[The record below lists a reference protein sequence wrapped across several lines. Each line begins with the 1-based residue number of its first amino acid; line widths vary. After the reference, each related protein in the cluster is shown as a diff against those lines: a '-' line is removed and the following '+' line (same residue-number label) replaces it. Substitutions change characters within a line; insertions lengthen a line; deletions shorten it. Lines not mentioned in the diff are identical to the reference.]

1 MDRTSQFEIQLSN
14 RTGAVFSGRPFFEQK
29 GSFMAKKII
38 RLPRTKEQ
46 KQANRERNER
56 ANRTILSRTL
66 ILMVLC
72 GVIAFV
78 PLIGTLYNL
87 MITQHDYYNEKAIKN
102 QTRST
107 NLTAARGVIY
117 DANMNVL
124 ASSSTVE
131 TVFIDPNEIAEQMKK
146 PENSNLLDQIA
157 RGLGEILDVEPSFV
171 YEQAAD
177 KQYRYKVISRKIS
190 EELADEVRAFV
201 SENKITGVYLETDLK
216 RYYPNSSLAAQA
228 LGFVSSD
235 NNGSEGLEAYYNEEL
250 SGTAGKVVTSKGNYG
265 SEMPYT
271 YEKYY
276 DASDGC
282 SLVTTID
289 ATVQAY
295 VEKNLQNA
303 IDKYDIKNG
312 AFCIVMDVNT
322 GEIKAMATLG
332 SYDPNNYLEIY
343 DDAAAALLENERDA
357 ALSLP
362 EASDAYKAAIE
373 QYKQDVASARMAQ
386 WRNRCVSDGYEP
398 GSTFKLITLASAID
412 SGAVTL
418 NDSFYCG
425 GQEKFAGREQI
436 LNCWK
441 SAGHGAQST
450 AQALGNSCNIAFG
463 HIGLRMGGDIFYDY
477 LKAFG
482 IMEKTGVDLP
492 GEASGLFYERK
503 YLNNP
508 AQYGTSYLIT
518 SSFGQSFRITPM
530 QLVRSVAAIVNGGY
544 VLEPYIVSEVLDDDG
559 NMVERNEK
567 TVLRQVISQQ
577 TSETMRSLMEQ
588 VVTEGTASAAKTPGY
603 RVGGKTGTSEKLD
616 EYDEDGNQVKD
627 KIVSFIG
634 VAPID
639 DPKYVVLVALDTPA
653 YSQDSEKYT
662 LHGMYISGG
671 LMAAPTVRDIFLD
684 ILPYLGV
691 EPDYDS
697 EDIRGINFT
706 VPDVISMDESE
717 AAALLAEKTITYRI
731 VGTGSTVTDQLP
743 APGSQV
749 PGNSQIILYMG
760 AEKQQTVVEVPDFI
774 GCSVADVN
782 YLAANAGLY
791 VQAKGTDRT
800 DVYVLAAY
808 QDIEPGT
815 EVDRGTTITVEFS
828 STGASD

>member
-1 MDRTSQFEIQLSN
+1 
-14 RTGAVFSGRPFFEQK
+14 
-29 GSFMAKKII
+29 MARKII

-46 KQANRERNER
+46 KQANREQNQR
-56 ANRTILSRTL
+56 ANRTILRRTL
-66 ILMVLC
+66 VLMVLC
-72 GVIAFV
+72 GIVAFV
-78 PLIGTLYNL
+78 PLIGTLYHL
-87 MITQHDYYNEKAIKN
+87 MITEHDYYNEKAIKN

-107 NLTAARGVIY
+107 NLTATRGVIY

-131 TVFIDPNEIAEQMKK
+131 TVFIDPNEIAEQMKQ

-177 KQYRYKVISRKIS
+177 KQYRYKVIKRKIS
-190 EELADEVRAFV
+190 EELADEVRAFI
-201 SENKITGVYLETDLK
+201 SENSITGVYLETDLK

-265 SEMPYT
+265 SEMLYT

-276 DASDGC
+276 DASDGS
-282 SLVTTID
+282 SLITTID
-289 ATVQAY
+289 STVQAY

-343 DDAAAALLENERDA
+343 DDTTAFLLENERAA
-357 ALSLP
+357 ALALP
-362 EASDAYKAAIE
+362 EASAAYEAAIE
-373 QYKQDVASARMAQ
+373 TYKQDVAAARMAQ

-398 GSTFKLITLASAID
+398 GSTFKLITLASALD

-425 GQEKFAGREQI
+425 GQEKFTGREQI

-441 SAGHGAQST
+441 SAGHGAQTT

-463 HIGLRMGGDIFYDY
+463 HIGLRMGGDTFYDY
-477 LKAFG
+477 LKSFG
-482 IMEKTGVDLP
+482 VMEKTGVDLP

-503 YLNNP
+503 YLNDP
-508 AQYGTSYLIT
+508 ANYGTSYLIT

-530 QLVRSVAAIVNGGY
+530 QLVRAVAAIVNGGY
-544 VLEPYIVSEVLDDDG
+544 VLEPYIVSEVVDADG
-559 NMVERNEK
+559 NSVEKNEK

-577 TSETMRSLMEQ
+577 TSETMRTLMEQ
-588 VVTEGTASAAKTPGY
+588 VVTEGTASAARTPGY

-616 EYDEDGNQVKD
+616 EYDENGQQVKD
-627 KIVSFIG
+627 KIVSFVG

-653 YSQDSEKYT
+653 YSENSEKYT
-662 LHGMYISGG
+662 VHGMYISGG

-691 EPDYDS
+691 EPDYGS
-697 EDIRGINFT
+697 EDIRGVNFT
-706 VPDVISMDESE
+706 VPDVIGMDETE
-717 AAALLAEKTITYRI
+717 AGELLAEKTITYRV
-731 VGTGSTVTDQLP
+731 VGTGSVVTDQLP
-743 APGSQV
+743 VAGSQV

-760 AEKQQTVVEVPDFI
+760 AEKQATRVEVPDFI

-782 YLAANAGLY
+782 YLASNAGLY

-808 QDIEPGT
+808 QDIDPGT

>member
-1 MDRTSQFEIQLSN
+1 
-14 RTGAVFSGRPFFEQK
+14 
-29 GSFMAKKII
+29 MARKII

-46 KQANRERNER
+46 KQANREQNQR
-56 ANRTILSRTL
+56 ANRTILRRTL
-66 ILMVLC
+66 VLMVLC
-72 GVIAFV
+72 GIVAFV
-78 PLIGTLYNL
+78 PLIGTLYHL
-87 MITQHDYYNEKAIKN
+87 MITEHDYYNEKAIKN

-107 NLTAARGVIY
+107 NLTATRGVIY

-131 TVFIDPNEIAEQMKK
+131 TVFIDPNEIAEQMKQ

-177 KQYRYKVISRKIS
+177 KQYRYKVIKRKIS
-190 EELADEVRAFV
+190 EELADEVRAFI
-201 SENKITGVYLETDLK
+201 SENSITGVYLETDLK

-265 SEMPYT
+265 SEMLYT

-276 DASDGC
+276 DASDGS
-282 SLVTTID
+282 SLITTID
-289 ATVQAY
+289 STVQAY
-295 VEKNLQNA
+295 VEKNLQKA

-343 DDAAAALLENERDA
+343 DDTTALLLENERAA
-357 ALSLP
+357 ALALP
-362 EASDAYKAAIE
+362 EASAAYEAAIE
-373 QYKQDVASARMAQ
+373 TYKQDVAAARMAQ

-398 GSTFKLITLASAID
+398 GSTFKLITLASALD

-425 GQEKFAGREQI
+425 GQEKFTGREQI

-441 SAGHGAQST
+441 SAGHGAQTT

-463 HIGLRMGGDIFYDY
+463 HIGLRMGGDTFYDY
-477 LKAFG
+477 LKSFG
-482 IMEKTGVDLP
+482 VMEKTGVDLP

-503 YLNNP
+503 YLNDP
-508 AQYGTSYLIT
+508 ANYGTSYLIT

-530 QLVRSVAAIVNGGY
+530 QLVRAVAAIVNGGY
-544 VLEPYIVSEVLDDDG
+544 VLEPYIVSEVVDADG
-559 NMVERNEK
+559 NSVEKNEK

-577 TSETMRSLMEQ
+577 TSETMRTLMEQ
-588 VVTEGTASAAKTPGY
+588 VVTEGTASAARTPGY

-616 EYDEDGNQVKD
+616 EYDENGQQVKD
-627 KIVSFIG
+627 KIVSFVG

-653 YSQDSEKYT
+653 YSENSEKYT
-662 LHGMYISGG
+662 VHGMYISGG

-691 EPDYDS
+691 EPDYGS
-697 EDIRGINFT
+697 EDIRGVNFT
-706 VPDVISMDESE
+706 VPDVIGMDETE
-717 AAALLAEKTITYRI
+717 AGELLAEKTITYRV
-731 VGTGSTVTDQLP
+731 VGTGSVVTDQLP
-743 APGSQV
+743 VAGSQV

-760 AEKQQTVVEVPDFI
+760 AEKQATRVEVPDFI

-782 YLAANAGLY
+782 YLASNAGLY

-808 QDIEPGT
+808 QDIDPGT

>member
-1 MDRTSQFEIQLSN
+1 
-14 RTGAVFSGRPFFEQK
+14 
-29 GSFMAKKII
+29 MARKII

-46 KQANRERNER
+46 KQANREQNQR
-56 ANRTILSRTL
+56 ANRTILRRTL
-66 ILMVLC
+66 VLMVLC

-78 PLIGTLYNL
+78 PLIGTLYHL
-87 MITQHDYYNEKAIKN
+87 MITEHDYYNEKAIKN

-107 NLTAARGVIY
+107 NLTATRGVIY

-131 TVFIDPNEIAEQMKK
+131 TVFIDPNEIAEQMKQ

-177 KQYRYKVISRKIS
+177 KQYRYKVIKRKIS
-190 EELADEVRAFV
+190 EELADEVRAFI
-201 SENKITGVYLETDLK
+201 SENSITGVYLETDLK

-265 SEMPYT
+265 SEMLYT

-276 DASDGC
+276 DASDGS
-282 SLVTTID
+282 SLITTID
-289 ATVQAY
+289 STVQAY

-343 DDAAAALLENERDA
+343 DDTTALLLENERAA
-357 ALSLP
+357 ALALP
-362 EASDAYKAAIE
+362 EASAAYEAAIE
-373 QYKQDVASARMAQ
+373 TYKQDVAAARMAQ

-398 GSTFKLITLASAID
+398 GSTFKLITLASALD

-425 GQEKFAGREQI
+425 GQEKFTGREQI

-441 SAGHGAQST
+441 SAGHGAQTT

-463 HIGLRMGGDIFYDY
+463 HIGLRMGGDTFYDY
-477 LKAFG
+477 LKSFG
-482 IMEKTGVDLP
+482 VMEKTGVDLP

-503 YLNNP
+503 YLNDP
-508 AQYGTSYLIT
+508 ANYGTSYLIT

-530 QLVRSVAAIVNGGY
+530 QLVRAVAAIVNGGY
-544 VLEPYIVSEVLDDDG
+544 VLEPYIVSEVVDADG
-559 NMVERNEK
+559 NTVEKNEK
-567 TVLRQVISQQ
+567 TILRQVISQQ
-577 TSETMRSLMEQ
+577 TSETMRTLMEQ
-588 VVTEGTASAAKTPGY
+588 VVTEGTASAARTPGY

-616 EYDEDGNQVKD
+616 EYDENGQQVKD
-627 KIVSFIG
+627 KIVSFVG

-653 YSQDSEKYT
+653 YSENSEKYPRPRHVH
-662 LHGMYISGG
+662 LRRPDGCADRARY
-671 LMAAPTVRDIFLD
+671 
-684 ILPYLGV
+684 LPRH
-691 EPDYDS
+691 PP
-697 EDIRGINFT
+697 
-706 VPDVISMDESE
+706 VP
-717 AAALLAEKTITYRI
+717 RRR
-731 VGTGSTVTDQLP
+731 
-743 APGSQV
+743 
-749 PGNSQIILYMG
+749 
-760 AEKQQTVVEVPDFI
+760 
-774 GCSVADVN
+774 
-782 YLAANAGLY
+782 AGL
-791 VQAKGTDRT
+791 R
-800 DVYVLAAY
+800 L
-808 QDIEPGT
+808 
-815 EVDRGTTITVEFS
+815 
-828 STGASD
+828 

>member
-1 MDRTSQFEIQLSN
+1 
-14 RTGAVFSGRPFFEQK
+14 
-29 GSFMAKKII
+29 MARKII

-46 KQANRERNER
+46 KQANREQNQR
-56 ANRTILSRTL
+56 ANRTILRRTL
-66 ILMVLC
+66 VLMVLC
-72 GVIAFV
+72 GIVAFV
-78 PLIGTLYNL
+78 PLIGTLYHL
-87 MITQHDYYNEKAIKN
+87 MITEHDYYNEKAIKN

-107 NLTAARGVIY
+107 NLTATRGVIY

-131 TVFIDPNEIAEQMKK
+131 TVFIDPNEIAEQMKQ

-177 KQYRYKVISRKIS
+177 KQYRYKVIKRKIS
-190 EELADEVRAFV
+190 EELADEVRAFI
-201 SENKITGVYLETDLK
+201 SENSITGVYLETDLK

-265 SEMPYT
+265 SEMLYT

-276 DASDGC
+276 DASDGS
-282 SLVTTID
+282 SLITTID
-289 ATVQAY
+289 STVQAY

-343 DDAAAALLENERDA
+343 DDTTALLLENERAA
-357 ALSLP
+357 ALALP
-362 EASDAYKAAIE
+362 EASAAYEAAIE
-373 QYKQDVASARMAQ
+373 TYKQDVAAARMAQ

-398 GSTFKLITLASAID
+398 GSTFKLITLASALD

-425 GQEKFAGREQI
+425 GQEKFTGREQI

-441 SAGHGAQST
+441 SAGHGAQTT

-463 HIGLRMGGDIFYDY
+463 HIGLRMGGDTFYDY
-477 LKAFG
+477 LKSFG
-482 IMEKTGVDLP
+482 VMEKTGVDLP

-503 YLNNP
+503 YLNDP
-508 AQYGTSYLIT
+508 ANYGTSYLIT

-530 QLVRSVAAIVNGGY
+530 QLVRAVAAIVNGGY
-544 VLEPYIVSEVLDDDG
+544 VLEPYIVSEVVDADG
-559 NMVERNEK
+559 NTVEKNEK

-577 TSETMRSLMEQ
+577 TSEMMRTLMAQ
-588 VVTEGTASAAKTPGY
+588 VVTEGTASAARTPGY

-616 EYDEDGNQVKD
+616 EYDENGQQVKD
-627 KIVSFIG
+627 KIVSFVG

-653 YSQDSEKYT
+653 YSENSEKYT
-662 LHGMYISGG
+662 VHGMYISGG

-691 EPDYDS
+691 EPDYGS
-697 EDIRGINFT
+697 EDIRGVNFT
-706 VPDVISMDESE
+706 VPDVIGMDETE
-717 AAALLAEKTITYRI
+717 AGELLAEKTITYRV
-731 VGTGSTVTDQLP
+731 VGTGSVVTDQLP
-743 APGSQV
+743 VAGSQV

-760 AEKQQTVVEVPDFI
+760 AEKQATRVEVPDFI

-782 YLAANAGLY
+782 YLASNAGLY

-808 QDIEPGT
+808 QDIDPGT

>member
-1 MDRTSQFEIQLSN
+1 
-14 RTGAVFSGRPFFEQK
+14 
-29 GSFMAKKII
+29 MARKII

-46 KQANRERNER
+46 KQANREQNQR
-56 ANRTILSRTL
+56 ANRTILRRTL
-66 ILMVLC
+66 VLMVLC
-72 GVIAFV
+72 GIVAFV
-78 PLIGTLYNL
+78 PLIGTLYHL
-87 MITQHDYYNEKAIKN
+87 MITEHDYYNEKAIKN

-107 NLTAARGVIY
+107 NLTATRGVIY

-131 TVFIDPNEIAEQMKK
+131 TVFIDPNEIAEQMKQ

-177 KQYRYKVISRKIS
+177 KQYRYKVIKRKIS
-190 EELADEVRAFV
+190 EELADEVRAFI
-201 SENKITGVYLETDLK
+201 SENSITGVYLETDLK

-265 SEMPYT
+265 SEMLYT

-276 DASDGC
+276 DASDGS
-282 SLVTTID
+282 SLITTID
-289 ATVQAY
+289 STVQAY

-343 DDAAAALLENERDA
+343 DDTTALLLENERAA
-357 ALSLP
+357 ALALP
-362 EASDAYKAAIE
+362 EASAAYEAAIE
-373 QYKQDVASARMAQ
+373 TYKQDVAAARMAQ

-398 GSTFKLITLASAID
+398 GSTFKLITLASALD

-425 GQEKFAGREQI
+425 GQEKFTGREQI

-441 SAGHGAQST
+441 SAGHGAQTT

-463 HIGLRMGGDIFYDY
+463 HIGLRMGGDTFYDY
-477 LKAFG
+477 LKSFG
-482 IMEKTGVDLP
+482 VMEKTGVDLP

-503 YLNNP
+503 YLNDP
-508 AQYGTSYLIT
+508 ANYGTSYLIT

-530 QLVRSVAAIVNGGY
+530 QLVRAVAAIVNGGY
-544 VLEPYIVSEVLDDDG
+544 VLEPYIVSEVVDADG
-559 NMVERNEK
+559 NTVEKNEK

-577 TSETMRSLMEQ
+577 TSETMRTLMEQ
-588 VVTEGTASAAKTPGY
+588 VVTEGTASAARTPGY

-616 EYDEDGNQVKD
+616 EYDENGQQVKD
-627 KIVSFIG
+627 KIVSFVG

-653 YSQDSEKYT
+653 YSENSEKYT
-662 LHGMYISGG
+662 VHGMYISGG

-691 EPDYDS
+691 EPDYGS
-697 EDIRGINFT
+697 EDIRGVNFT
-706 VPDVISMDESE
+706 VPDVIGMDETE
-717 AAALLAEKTITYRI
+717 AGELLAEKTITYRV
-731 VGTGSTVTDQLP
+731 VGTGSVVTDQLP
-743 APGSQV
+743 VAGSQV

-760 AEKQQTVVEVPDFI
+760 AEKQLTTVEVPDFI

>member
-1 MDRTSQFEIQLSN
+1 
-14 RTGAVFSGRPFFEQK
+14 
-29 GSFMAKKII
+29 MARKII

-46 KQANRERNER
+46 KQANREQNQR
-56 ANRTILSRTL
+56 ANRTILRRTL
-66 ILMVLC
+66 VLMVLC
-72 GVIAFV
+72 GIVAFV
-78 PLIGTLYNL
+78 PLIGTLYHL
-87 MITQHDYYNEKAIKN
+87 MITEHDYYNEKAIKN

-107 NLTAARGVIY
+107 NLTATRGVIY

-131 TVFIDPNEIAEQMKK
+131 TVFIDPNEIAEQMKQ

-177 KQYRYKVISRKIS
+177 KQYRYKVIKRKIS
-190 EELADEVRAFV
+190 EELADEVRAFI
-201 SENKITGVYLETDLK
+201 SENSITGVYLETDLK

-265 SEMPYT
+265 SEMLYT

-276 DASDGC
+276 DASDGS
-282 SLVTTID
+282 SLITTID
-289 ATVQAY
+289 STVQAY

-343 DDAAAALLENERDA
+343 DDTTALLLENERAA
-357 ALSLP
+357 ALALP
-362 EASDAYKAAIE
+362 EASAAYEAAIE
-373 QYKQDVASARMAQ
+373 TYKQDVAAARMAQ

-398 GSTFKLITLASAID
+398 GSTFKLITLASALD

-425 GQEKFAGREQI
+425 GQEKFTGREQI

-441 SAGHGAQST
+441 SAGHGAQTT

-463 HIGLRMGGDIFYDY
+463 HIGLRMGGDTFYDY
-477 LKAFG
+477 LKSFG
-482 IMEKTGVDLP
+482 VMEKTGVDLP

-503 YLNNP
+503 YLNDP
-508 AQYGTSYLIT
+508 ANYGTSYLIT

-530 QLVRSVAAIVNGGY
+530 QLVRAVAAIVNGGY
-544 VLEPYIVSEVLDDDG
+544 VLEPYIVSEVVDADG
-559 NMVERNEK
+559 NTVEKDEK

-577 TSETMRSLMEQ
+577 TSEMMRTLMEQ
-588 VVTEGTASAAKTPGY
+588 VVTEGTASAARTPGY

-616 EYDEDGNQVKD
+616 EYDENGQQVKD
-627 KIVSFIG
+627 KIVSFVG

-653 YSQDSEKYT
+653 YSENSEKYT
-662 LHGMYISGG
+662 VHGMYISGG

-691 EPDYDS
+691 EPDYGS
-697 EDIRGINFT
+697 EDIRGVNFT
-706 VPDVISMDESE
+706 VPDVIGMDETE
-717 AAALLAEKTITYRI
+717 AGELLAEKTITYRV
-731 VGTGSTVTDQLP
+731 VGTGSVVTDQLP
-743 APGSQV
+743 VAGSQV

-760 AEKQQTVVEVPDFI
+760 AEKQATRVEVPDFI

-782 YLAANAGLY
+782 YLASNAGLY

-808 QDIEPGT
+808 QDIDPGT

>member
-1 MDRTSQFEIQLSN
+1 
-14 RTGAVFSGRPFFEQK
+14 
-29 GSFMAKKII
+29 MARKII

-46 KQANRERNER
+46 KQANREQNQR
-56 ANRTILSRTL
+56 ANRTILRRTL
-66 ILMVLC
+66 VLMVLC
-72 GVIAFV
+72 GIVAFV
-78 PLIGTLYNL
+78 PLIGTLYHL
-87 MITQHDYYNEKAIKN
+87 MITEHDYYNEKAIKN

-107 NLTAARGVIY
+107 NLTATRGVIY

-131 TVFIDPNEIAEQMKK
+131 TVFIDPNEIAEQMKQ

-177 KQYRYKVISRKIS
+177 KQYRYKVIKRKIS
-190 EELADEVRAFV
+190 EELADEVRAFI
-201 SENKITGVYLETDLK
+201 SENSITGVYLETDLK

-265 SEMPYT
+265 SEMLYT

-276 DASDGC
+276 DASDGS
-282 SLVTTID
+282 SLITTID
-289 ATVQAY
+289 STVQAY

-343 DDAAAALLENERDA
+343 DDTTALLLENERAA
-357 ALSLP
+357 ALALP
-362 EASDAYKAAIE
+362 EASAAYEAAIE
-373 QYKQDVASARMAQ
+373 TYKQDVAAARMAQ

-398 GSTFKLITLASAID
+398 GSTFKLITLASALD

-425 GQEKFAGREQI
+425 GQEKFTGREQI

-441 SAGHGAQST
+441 SAGHGAQTT

-463 HIGLRMGGDIFYDY
+463 HIGLRMGGDTFYDY
-477 LKAFG
+477 LKSFG

-503 YLNNP
+503 YLNDP
-508 AQYGTSYLIT
+508 ANYGSSYLIT

-530 QLVRSVAAIVNGGY
+530 QLVRAVAAIVNGGY
-544 VLEPYIVSEVLDDDG
+544 VLEPYIVSEVVDADG
-559 NMVERNEK
+559 NTVEKNEK

-577 TSETMRSLMEQ
+577 TSETMRTLMEQ
-588 VVTEGTASAAKTPGY
+588 VVTEGTASAARTPGY

-616 EYDEDGNQVKD
+616 EYDENGQQVKD
-627 KIVSFIG
+627 KIVSFVG

-653 YSQDSEKYT
+653 YSENSEKYT
-662 LHGMYISGG
+662 VHGMYISGG

-691 EPDYDS
+691 EPDYGS
-697 EDIRGINFT
+697 EDIRGVNFT
-706 VPDVISMDESE
+706 VPDVIGMDETE
-717 AAALLAEKTITYRI
+717 AGELLAEKTITYRV
-731 VGTGSTVTDQLP
+731 VGTGSVVTDQLP
-743 APGSQV
+743 VAGSQV

-760 AEKQQTVVEVPDFI
+760 AEKQATRVEVPDFI

-782 YLAANAGLY
+782 YLASNAGLY

-808 QDIEPGT
+808 QDIDPGT

>member
-1 MDRTSQFEIQLSN
+1 
-14 RTGAVFSGRPFFEQK
+14 
-29 GSFMAKKII
+29 MAKKII
-38 RLPRTKEQ
+38 RLPRTKAQ
-46 KQANRERNER
+46 KQANREQNQR
-56 ANRTILSRTL
+56 ANRTILRRTL
-66 ILMVLC
+66 VLMVLC
-72 GVIAFV
+72 GIVAFV
-78 PLIGTLYNL
+78 PLIGTLYHL
-87 MITQHDYYNEKAIKN
+87 MITEHDYYNEKAIKN

-107 NLTAARGVIY
+107 NLTATRGVIY

-131 TVFIDPNEIAEQMKK
+131 TVFIDPNEIAEQMKQ

-177 KQYRYKVISRKIS
+177 KQYRYKVIKRKIS
-190 EELADEVRAFV
+190 EELADEVRAFI
-201 SENKITGVYLETDLK
+201 SENSITGVYLETDLK

-235 NNGSEGLEAYYNEEL
+235 NVGSEGLEAYYNEEL

-265 SEMPYT
+265 SEMLYT

-276 DASDGC
+276 DASDGS
-282 SLVTTID
+282 SLITTID

-343 DDAAAALLENERDA
+343 DDTTALLLENERAA
-357 ALSLP
+357 ALALP
-362 EASDAYKAAIE
+362 EASAAYEAAIE
-373 QYKQDVASARMAQ
+373 TYKQDVAAARMAQ

-398 GSTFKLITLASAID
+398 GSTFKLITLASALD

-425 GQEKFAGREQI
+425 GQEKFTGREQI

-441 SAGHGAQST
+441 SAGHGAQTT

-463 HIGLRMGGDIFYDY
+463 HIGLRMGGDTFYDY
-477 LKAFG
+477 LKSFG
-482 IMEKTGVDLP
+482 VMEKTGVDLP

-503 YLNNP
+503 YLNDP
-508 AQYGTSYLIT
+508 ANYGTSYLIT

-530 QLVRSVAAIVNGGY
+530 QLVRAVAAIVNGGY
-544 VLEPYIVSEVLDDDG
+544 VLEPYIVSEVVDADG
-559 NMVERNEK
+559 NTVQKNEK

-577 TSETMRSLMEQ
+577 TSETMRTLMEQ

-616 EYDEDGNQVKD
+616 EYDENGQQVKD
-627 KIVSFIG
+627 KIVSFVG

-653 YSQDSEKYT
+653 YSENSEKYT
-662 LHGMYISGG
+662 VHGMYISGG

-691 EPDYDS
+691 EPDYGS
-697 EDIRGINFT
+697 EDIRGVNFT
-706 VPDVISMDESE
+706 VPDVIGMDETE
-717 AAALLAEKTITYRI
+717 AGELLAEKTITYRV
-731 VGTGSTVTDQLP
+731 VGSGSVVTDQLP
-743 APGSQV
+743 VAGSQV

-760 AEKQQTVVEVPDFI
+760 AEKQATRVEVPDFI

-782 YLAANAGLY
+782 YLASNAGLY

>member
-398 GSTFKLITLASAID
+398 GSTFKLVTLAAALD
-412 SGAVTL
+412 CGAVTETS
-418 NDSFYCG
+418 SFYCG
-425 GQEKFAGREQI
+425 GHETFNDREQEVS
-436 LNCWK
+436 CWK
-441 SAGHGAQST
+441 AAGHGMQT
-450 AQALGNSCNIAFG
+450 TMEALGHSCNIAFG
-463 HIGLRMGGDIFYDY
+463 HIGVNMTRKTFVEYF
-477 LKAFG
+477 KAFG
-482 IMEKTGVDLP
+482 FLEKTGVDLP
-492 GEASGLFYERK
+492 GEASGLFWAEDK
-503 YLNNP
+503 FSVAN
-508 AQYGTSYLIT
+508 LI
-518 SSFGQSFRITPM
+518 SASFGQTFRVTPM
-530 QLVRSVAAIVNGGY
+530 EQVRAVAAIVNGGY
-544 VLEPYIVSEVLDDDG
+544 LLKPYVVSQVLDSDG
-559 NMVERNEK
+559 NIVKSNER
-567 TVLRQVISQQ
+567 TVLRQVISEE
-577 TSETMRSLMEQ
+577 TSATMCKMMEY
-588 VVTEGTASAAKTPGY
+588 VVTDGTAGSAKTPGY
-603 RVGGKTGTSEKLD
+603 RVGGKTGTSEKID
-616 EYDEDGNQVKD
+616 TYDENGKPVED

-639 DPKYVVLVALDTPA
+639 DPKYVVLVALDTPNYVA
-653 YSQDSEKYT
+653 GTSYT
-662 LHGMYISGG
+662 PHNQYISGG
-671 LMAAPTVRDIFLD
+671 LMAAPTVRDVFLD

-691 EPDYDS
+691 EPDYSSD
-697 EDIRGINFT
+697 DIRGVNIT
-706 VPDVISMDESE
+706 LPDVIGMTEDE
-717 AAALLAEKTITYRI
+717 AAALLSGKSITYRT
-731 VGTGSTVTDQLP
+731 VGQGSTVSDQLP
-743 APGSQV
+743 NPGAEV
-749 PGNSQIILYMG
+749 PGNSEIILYFG
-760 AEKQQTVVEVPDFI
+760 NAVKTTEQVEVPDFVGYGI
-774 GCSVADVN
+774 ADVD
-782 YLAANAGLY
+782 YLATNAGLY
-791 VQAKGTDRT
+791 IQAKGTDHR
-800 DVYVLAAY
+800 DEYVTVAY

-815 EVDRGTTITVEFS
+815 MVDRGTTITVEF
-828 STGASD
+828 TTGGASD

>member
-1 MDRTSQFEIQLSN
+1 
-14 RTGAVFSGRPFFEQK
+14 
-29 GSFMAKKII
+29 MARKII

-46 KQANRERNER
+46 KQANREQNQR
-56 ANRTILSRTL
+56 ANRTILRRTL
-66 ILMVLC
+66 VLMVLC

-78 PLIGTLYNL
+78 PLIGTLYHL
-87 MITQHDYYNEKAIKN
+87 MITEHDYYNEKAIKN

-107 NLTAARGVIY
+107 NLTATRGVIY

-131 TVFIDPNEIAEQMKK
+131 TVFIDPNEIAEQMKQ

-177 KQYRYKVISRKIS
+177 KQYRYKVIKRKIS
-190 EELADEVRAFV
+190 EELADEVRAFI
-201 SENKITGVYLETDLK
+201 SENSITGVYLETDLK

-265 SEMPYT
+265 SEMLYT

-276 DASDGC
+276 DASDGS
-282 SLVTTID
+282 SLITTID
-289 ATVQAY
+289 STVQAY

-343 DDAAAALLENERDA
+343 DDTTALLLENERAA
-357 ALSLP
+357 ALALP
-362 EASDAYKAAIE
+362 EASAAYEAAIE
-373 QYKQDVASARMAQ
+373 TYKQDVAAARMAQ

-398 GSTFKLITLASAID
+398 GSTFKLITLASALD

-425 GQEKFAGREQI
+425 GQEKFTGREQI

-441 SAGHGAQST
+441 SAGHGAQTT

-463 HIGLRMGGDIFYDY
+463 HIGLRMGGDTFYDY
-477 LKAFG
+477 LKSFG
-482 IMEKTGVDLP
+482 VMEKTGVDLP

-503 YLNNP
+503 YLNDP
-508 AQYGTSYLIT
+508 ANYGTSYLIT

-530 QLVRSVAAIVNGGY
+530 QLVRAVAAIVNGGY
-544 VLEPYIVSEVLDDDG
+544 VLEPYIVSEVVDADG
-559 NMVERNEK
+559 NTVEKNEK

-577 TSETMRSLMEQ
+577 TSETMRTLMEQ
-588 VVTEGTASAAKTPGY
+588 VVTEGTASAARTPGY

-616 EYDEDGNQVKD
+616 EYDENGQQVKD
-627 KIVSFIG
+627 KIVSFVG

-653 YSQDSEKYT
+653 YSENSEKYT
-662 LHGMYISGG
+662 VHGMYISGG

-691 EPDYDS
+691 EPDYGS
-697 EDIRGINFT
+697 EDIRGVNFT
-706 VPDVISMDESE
+706 VPDVIGMDETE
-717 AAALLAEKTITYRI
+717 AGELLAEKTITYRV
-731 VGTGSTVTDQLP
+731 VGTGSVVTDQLP
-743 APGSQV
+743 VARQPGARQFADHPLHGRGEAGDARRG
-749 PGNSQIILYMG
+749 PGFHRLLRRGRQL
-760 AEKQQTVVEVPDFI
+760 P
-774 GCSVADVN
+774 
-782 YLAANAGLY
+782 GLER
-791 VQAKGTDRT
+791 GPLR
-800 DVYVLAAY
+800 
-808 QDIEPGT
+808 PGQGHGPHRRLCPRSLPGHRSRH
-815 EVDRGTTITVEFS
+815 RG
-828 STGASD
+828 

>member
-1 MDRTSQFEIQLSN
+1 
-14 RTGAVFSGRPFFEQK
+14 
-29 GSFMAKKII
+29 MARKII

-46 KQANRERNER
+46 KQANREQNQR
-56 ANRTILSRTL
+56 ANRTILRRTL
-66 ILMVLC
+66 VLMVLC
-72 GVIAFV
+72 GIVAFV
-78 PLIGTLYNL
+78 PLIGTLYHL
-87 MITQHDYYNEKAIKN
+87 MITEHDYYNEKAIKN

-107 NLTAARGVIY
+107 NLTATRGVIY

-131 TVFIDPNEIAEQMKK
+131 TVFIDPNEIAEQMKQ

-177 KQYRYKVISRKIS
+177 KQYRYKVIKRKIS
-190 EELADEVRAFV
+190 EELADEVRAFI
-201 SENKITGVYLETDLK
+201 SENSITGVYLETDLK

-265 SEMPYT
+265 SEMLYT

-276 DASDGC
+276 DASDGS
-282 SLVTTID
+282 SLITTID
-289 ATVQAY
+289 STVQAY

-343 DDAAAALLENERDA
+343 DDTTALLLENERAA
-357 ALSLP
+357 ALALP
-362 EASDAYKAAIE
+362 EASAAYEAAIE
-373 QYKQDVASARMAQ
+373 TYKQDVAAARMAQ

-398 GSTFKLITLASAID
+398 GSTFKLITLASALD

-425 GQEKFAGREQI
+425 GQEKFTGREQI

-441 SAGHGAQST
+441 SAGHGAQTT

-463 HIGLRMGGDIFYDY
+463 HIGLRMGGDTFYDY
-477 LKAFG
+477 LKSFG
-482 IMEKTGVDLP
+482 VMEKTGVDLP

-503 YLNNP
+503 YLNDP
-508 AQYGTSYLIT
+508 ANYGTSYLIT

-530 QLVRSVAAIVNGGY
+530 QLVRAVAAIVNGGY
-544 VLEPYIVSEVLDDDG
+544 VLEPYIVSEVVDADG
-559 NMVERNEK
+559 NTVEKNEK

-577 TSETMRSLMEQ
+577 TSETMRTLMEQ
-588 VVTEGTASAAKTPGY
+588 VVTEGTASAARTPGY

-616 EYDEDGNQVKD
+616 EYDENGQQVKD
-627 KIVSFIG
+627 KIVSFVG

-653 YSQDSEKYT
+653 YSENSEKYT
-662 LHGMYISGG
+662 VHGMYISGG

-691 EPDYDS
+691 EPDYGS
-697 EDIRGINFT
+697 EDIRGVNFT
-706 VPDVISMDESE
+706 VPDVIGMDETE
-717 AAALLAEKTITYRI
+717 AGELLAEKTIIYRV
-731 VGTGSTVTDQLP
+731 VGTGSVVTDQLP
-743 APGSQV
+743 VAGSQV

-760 AEKQQTVVEVPDFI
+760 AEKQATRVEVPDFI

-828 STGASD
+828 ATGASD

>member
-1 MDRTSQFEIQLSN
+1 
-14 RTGAVFSGRPFFEQK
+14 
-29 GSFMAKKII
+29 MARKII

-46 KQANRERNER
+46 KQANREQNQR
-56 ANRTILSRTL
+56 ANRTILRRTL
-66 ILMVLC
+66 VLMVLC

-78 PLIGTLYNL
+78 PLIGTLYHL
-87 MITQHDYYNEKAIKN
+87 MITEHDYYNEKAIKN

-107 NLTAARGVIY
+107 NLTATRGVIY

-131 TVFIDPNEIAEQMKK
+131 TVFIDPNEIAEQMKQ

-177 KQYRYKVISRKIS
+177 KQYRYKVIKRKIS
-190 EELADEVRAFV
+190 EELADEVRAFI
-201 SENKITGVYLETDLK
+201 SENSITGVYLETDLK

-265 SEMPYT
+265 SEMLYT

-276 DASDGC
+276 DASDGS
-282 SLVTTID
+282 SLITTID
-289 ATVQAY
+289 STVQAY

-343 DDAAAALLENERDA
+343 DDTTALLLENERAA
-357 ALSLP
+357 ALALP
-362 EASDAYKAAIE
+362 EASAAYEAAIE
-373 QYKQDVASARMAQ
+373 TYKQDVAAARMAQ

-398 GSTFKLITLASAID
+398 GSTFKLITLASALD

-425 GQEKFAGREQI
+425 GQEKFTGREQI

-441 SAGHGAQST
+441 SAGHGAQTT

-463 HIGLRMGGDIFYDY
+463 HIGLRMGGDTFYDY
-477 LKAFG
+477 LKSFG

-503 YLNNP
+503 YLNDP
-508 AQYGTSYLIT
+508 ANYGTSYLIT

-530 QLVRSVAAIVNGGY
+530 QLVRAVAAIVNGGY
-544 VLEPYIVSEVLDDDG
+544 VLEPYIVSEVVDADG
-559 NMVERNEK
+559 NTVEKNEK

-577 TSETMRSLMEQ
+577 TSETMRTLMEQ
-588 VVTEGTASAAKTPGY
+588 VVTEGTASAARTPGY
-603 RVGGKTGTSEKLD
+603 HVGGKTGTSEKLD
-616 EYDEDGNQVKD
+616 EYDENGQQVKD
-627 KIVSFIG
+627 KIVSFVG

-653 YSQDSEKYT
+653 YSENSEKYT
-662 LHGMYISGG
+662 VHGMYISGG

-691 EPDYDS
+691 EPDYGS
-697 EDIRGINFT
+697 EDIRGVNFT
-706 VPDVISMDESE
+706 VPDVIGMDETE
-717 AAALLAEKTITYRI
+717 AGELLAEKTITYRV
-731 VGTGSTVTDQLP
+731 VGTGSVVTDQLP
-743 APGSQV
+743 VAGSQV

-760 AEKQQTVVEVPDFI
+760 AEKQATRVEVPDFI

-782 YLAANAGLY
+782 YLASNAGLY

-808 QDIEPGT
+808 QDIDPGT

>member
-1 MDRTSQFEIQLSN
+1 
-14 RTGAVFSGRPFFEQK
+14 
-29 GSFMAKKII
+29 MARKII

-46 KQANRERNER
+46 KQANREQNQR
-56 ANRTILSRTL
+56 ANRTILRRTL
-66 ILMVLC
+66 VLMVLC
-72 GVIAFV
+72 GIVAFV
-78 PLIGTLYNL
+78 PLIGTLYHL
-87 MITQHDYYNEKAIKN
+87 MITEHDYYNEKAIKN

-107 NLTAARGVIY
+107 NLTATRGVIY

-131 TVFIDPNEIAEQMKK
+131 TVFIDPNEIAEQMKQ

-177 KQYRYKVISRKIS
+177 KQYRYKVIKRKIS
-190 EELADEVRAFV
+190 EELADEVRAFI
-201 SENKITGVYLETDLK
+201 SENSITGVYLETDLK

-265 SEMPYT
+265 SEMLYT

-276 DASDGC
+276 DASDGS
-282 SLVTTID
+282 SLITTID
-289 ATVQAY
+289 STVQAY

-343 DDAAAALLENERDA
+343 DDTTALLLENERAA
-357 ALSLP
+357 ALALP
-362 EASDAYKAAIE
+362 EASAAYEAAIE
-373 QYKQDVASARMAQ
+373 TYKQDVAAARMAQ

-398 GSTFKLITLASAID
+398 GSTFKLITLASALD

-425 GQEKFAGREQI
+425 GQEKFTGREQI

-441 SAGHGAQST
+441 SAGHGAQTT

-463 HIGLRMGGDIFYDY
+463 HIGLRMGGDMFYDY
-477 LKAFG
+477 LKSFG
-482 IMEKTGVDLP
+482 VMEKTGVDLP

-503 YLNNP
+503 YLNDP
-508 AQYGTSYLIT
+508 ANYGTSYLIT

-530 QLVRSVAAIVNGGY
+530 QLVRAVAAIVNGGY
-544 VLEPYIVSEVLDDDG
+544 VLEPYIVSEVVDADG
-559 NMVERNEK
+559 NTVEKNEK

-577 TSETMRSLMEQ
+577 TSETMRTLMEQ
-588 VVTEGTASAAKTPGY
+588 VVTEGTASAARTPGY

-616 EYDEDGNQVKD
+616 EYDENGQQVKD
-627 KIVSFIG
+627 KIVSFVG

-653 YSQDSEKYT
+653 YSENSEKYT
-662 LHGMYISGG
+662 VHGMYISGG

-691 EPDYDS
+691 EPDYGS
-697 EDIRGINFT
+697 EDIRGVNFT
-706 VPDVISMDESE
+706 VPDVIGMDETE
-717 AAALLAEKTITYRI
+717 AGELLAEKTITYRV
-731 VGTGSTVTDQLP
+731 VGTGSVVTDQLP
-743 APGSQV
+743 VAGSQV

-760 AEKQQTVVEVPDFI
+760 AEKQATRVEVPDFI

-782 YLAANAGLY
+782 YLASNAGLY

-808 QDIEPGT
+808 QDIDPGT

>member
-1 MDRTSQFEIQLSN
+1 
-14 RTGAVFSGRPFFEQK
+14 
-29 GSFMAKKII
+29 MARKII

-46 KQANRERNER
+46 KQANREQNQR
-56 ANRTILSRTL
+56 ANRTILRRTL
-66 ILMVLC
+66 VLMVLC
-72 GVIAFV
+72 GIVAFV
-78 PLIGTLYNL
+78 PLIGTLYHL
-87 MITQHDYYNEKAIKN
+87 MITEHDYYNEKAIKN

-107 NLTAARGVIY
+107 NLTATRGVIY

-131 TVFIDPNEIAEQMKK
+131 TVFIDPNEIAEQMKQ

-177 KQYRYKVISRKIS
+177 KQYRYKVIKRKIS
-190 EELADEVRAFV
+190 EELADEVRAFI
-201 SENKITGVYLETDLK
+201 SENGITGVYLETDLK

-265 SEMPYT
+265 SEMLYT

-276 DASDGC
+276 DASDGS
-282 SLVTTID
+282 SLITTID
-289 ATVQAY
+289 STVQAY

-343 DDAAAALLENERDA
+343 DDTTALLLENERAA
-357 ALSLP
+357 ALALP
-362 EASDAYKAAIE
+362 EASAAYEAAIE
-373 QYKQDVASARMAQ
+373 TYKQDVAAARMAQ

-398 GSTFKLITLASAID
+398 GSTFKLITLASALD

-425 GQEKFAGREQI
+425 GQEKFTGREQI

-441 SAGHGAQST
+441 SAGHGAQTT

-463 HIGLRMGGDIFYDY
+463 HIGLRMGGDTFYDY
-477 LKAFG
+477 LKSFG
-482 IMEKTGVDLP
+482 VMEKTGVDLP

-503 YLNNP
+503 YLNDP
-508 AQYGTSYLIT
+508 ANYGTSYLIT

-530 QLVRSVAAIVNGGY
+530 QLVRAVAAIVNGGY
-544 VLEPYIVSEVLDDDG
+544 VLEPYIVSEVVDADG
-559 NMVERNEK
+559 NTVEKNEK

-577 TSETMRSLMEQ
+577 TSETMRTLMEQ
-588 VVTEGTASAAKTPGY
+588 VVTEGTASAAQTPGY

-616 EYDEDGNQVKD
+616 EYDENGQQVKD
-627 KIVSFIG
+627 KIVSFVG

-653 YSQDSEKYT
+653 YSENSEKYT
-662 LHGMYISGG
+662 VHGMYISGG

-691 EPDYDS
+691 EPDYGS
-697 EDIRGINFT
+697 EDIRGVNFT
-706 VPDVISMDESE
+706 VPDVIGMDETE
-717 AAALLAEKTITYRI
+717 AGELLAEKTITYRV
-731 VGTGSTVTDQLP
+731 VGTGSVVTDQLP
-743 APGSQV
+743 VAGSQV

-760 AEKQQTVVEVPDFI
+760 AEKQATRVEVPDFI

-782 YLAANAGLY
+782 YLASNAGLY

-808 QDIEPGT
+808 QDIDPGT

>member
-1 MDRTSQFEIQLSN
+1 
-14 RTGAVFSGRPFFEQK
+14 
-29 GSFMAKKII
+29 MARKII

-46 KQANRERNER
+46 KQANREQNQR
-56 ANRTILSRTL
+56 ANRTILRRTL
-66 ILMVLC
+66 VLMVLC
-72 GVIAFV
+72 GIVAFV
-78 PLIGTLYNL
+78 PLIGTLYHL
-87 MITQHDYYNEKAIKN
+87 MITEHDYYNEKAIKN

-107 NLTAARGVIY
+107 NLTATRGVIY

-131 TVFIDPNEIAEQMKK
+131 TVFIDPNEIAEQMKQ

-177 KQYRYKVISRKIS
+177 KQYRYKVIKRKIS
-190 EELADEVRAFV
+190 EELADEVRAFI
-201 SENKITGVYLETDLK
+201 SENSITGVYLETDLK

-265 SEMPYT
+265 SEMLYT

-276 DASDGC
+276 DASDGS
-282 SLVTTID
+282 SLITTID
-289 ATVQAY
+289 STVQAY

-343 DDAAAALLENERDA
+343 DDTTALLLENERAA
-357 ALSLP
+357 ALALP
-362 EASDAYKAAIE
+362 EASAAYEAAIE
-373 QYKQDVASARMAQ
+373 TYKQDVAAARMAQ

-398 GSTFKLITLASAID
+398 GSTFKLITLASALD

-425 GQEKFAGREQI
+425 GQEKFTGREQI

-463 HIGLRMGGDIFYDY
+463 HIGLRMGGDTFYDY
-477 LKAFG
+477 LKSFG

-503 YLNNP
+503 YLNDP
-508 AQYGTSYLIT
+508 ANYGTSYLIT

-530 QLVRSVAAIVNGGY
+530 QLVRAVAAIVNGGY
-544 VLEPYIVSEVLDDDG
+544 VLEPYIVSEVVDADG
-559 NMVERNEK
+559 NTVEKNEK

-577 TSETMRSLMEQ
+577 TSETMRTLMEQ
-588 VVTEGTASAAKTPGY
+588 VVTEGTASAARTPGY

-616 EYDEDGNQVKD
+616 EYDENGQQVKD
-627 KIVSFIG
+627 KIVSFVG

-653 YSQDSEKYT
+653 YSENSEKYT
-662 LHGMYISGG
+662 VHGMYISGG

-691 EPDYDS
+691 EPDYGS
-697 EDIRGINFT
+697 EDIRGVNFT
-706 VPDVISMDESE
+706 VPDVIGMDETE
-717 AAALLAEKTITYRI
+717 AGELLAEKTITYRV
-731 VGTGSTVTDQLP
+731 VGTGSVVTDQLP
-743 APGSQV
+743 VAGSQV
-749 PGNSQIILYMG
+749 PGNSQIILYLG
-760 AEKQQTVVEVPDFI
+760 AEKQATRVEVPDFI

-782 YLAANAGLY
+782 YLASNAGLY

-808 QDIEPGT
+808 QDIDPGT

>member
-1 MDRTSQFEIQLSN
+1 
-14 RTGAVFSGRPFFEQK
+14 
-29 GSFMAKKII
+29 MARKII

-46 KQANRERNER
+46 KQANREQNQR
-56 ANRTILSRTL
+56 ANRTILRRTL
-66 ILMVLC
+66 VLMVLC

-78 PLIGTLYNL
+78 PLIGTLYHL
-87 MITQHDYYNEKAIKN
+87 MITEHDYYNEKAIKN

-107 NLTAARGVIY
+107 NLTATRGVIY

-131 TVFIDPNEIAEQMKK
+131 TVFIDPNEIAEQMKQ

-177 KQYRYKVISRKIS
+177 KQYRYKVIKRKIS
-190 EELADEVRAFV
+190 EELADEVRAFI
-201 SENKITGVYLETDLK
+201 SENSITGVYLETDLK

-265 SEMPYT
+265 SEMLYT

-276 DASDGC
+276 DASDGS
-282 SLVTTID
+282 SLITTID
-289 ATVQAY
+289 STVQAY

-343 DDAAAALLENERDA
+343 DDTTALLLENERAA
-357 ALSLP
+357 ALALP
-362 EASDAYKAAIE
+362 EASAAYEAAIE
-373 QYKQDVASARMAQ
+373 TYKQDVAAARMAQ

-398 GSTFKLITLASAID
+398 GSTFKLITLASALD

-425 GQEKFAGREQI
+425 GQEKFTGREQI

-441 SAGHGAQST
+441 SAGHGAQTT

-463 HIGLRMGGDIFYDY
+463 HIGLRMGGDTFYDY
-477 LKAFG
+477 LKSFG
-482 IMEKTGVDLP
+482 VMEKTGVDLP

-503 YLNNP
+503 YLNDP
-508 AQYGTSYLIT
+508 ANYGTSYLIT

-530 QLVRSVAAIVNGGY
+530 QLVRAVAAIVNGGY
-544 VLEPYIVSEVLDDDG
+544 VLEPYIVSEVVDADG
-559 NMVERNEK
+559 NTVEKNEK

-577 TSETMRSLMEQ
+577 TSEMMRTLMEQ
-588 VVTEGTASAAKTPGY
+588 VVTEGTASAARTPGY

-616 EYDEDGNQVKD
+616 EYDENGQQVKD
-627 KIVSFIG
+627 KIVSFVG

-653 YSQDSEKYT
+653 YSENSEKYT
-662 LHGMYISGG
+662 VHGMYISGG

-691 EPDYDS
+691 EPDYGS
-697 EDIRGINFT
+697 EDIRGVNFT
-706 VPDVISMDESE
+706 VPDVIGMDETE
-717 AAALLAEKTITYRI
+717 AGELLAEKTITYRV
-731 VGTGSTVTDQLP
+731 VGSGSVVTDQLP
-743 APGSQV
+743 VAGSQV

-760 AEKQQTVVEVPDFI
+760 AEKQATRVEVPDFI

-782 YLAANAGLY
+782 YLASNAGLY

-808 QDIEPGT
+808 QDIDPGT

>member
-1 MDRTSQFEIQLSN
+1 
-14 RTGAVFSGRPFFEQK
+14 
-29 GSFMAKKII
+29 MARKII

-46 KQANRERNER
+46 KQANREQNQR
-56 ANRTILSRTL
+56 ANRTILRRTL
-66 ILMVLC
+66 VLMVLC
-72 GVIAFV
+72 GIVAFV
-78 PLIGTLYNL
+78 PLIGTLYHL
-87 MITQHDYYNEKAIKN
+87 MITEHDYYNEKAIKN

-107 NLTAARGVIY
+107 NLTATRGVIY

-131 TVFIDPNEIAEQMKK
+131 TVFIDPNEIAEQMKQ

-177 KQYRYKVISRKIS
+177 KQYRYKVIKRKIS
-190 EELADEVRAFV
+190 EELADEVRAFI
-201 SENKITGVYLETDLK
+201 SENSITGVYLETDLK

-235 NNGSEGLEAYYNEEL
+235 NNGSEGLEAYYNDEL

-265 SEMPYT
+265 SEMLYT

-276 DASDGC
+276 DASDGS
-282 SLVTTID
+282 SLITTID
-289 ATVQAY
+289 STVQAY

-343 DDAAAALLENERDA
+343 DDTTALLLENERAA
-357 ALSLP
+357 ALALP
-362 EASDAYKAAIE
+362 EASAAYEAAIE
-373 QYKQDVASARMAQ
+373 TYKQDVAAARMAQ

-398 GSTFKLITLASAID
+398 GSTFKLITLASALD
-412 SGAVTL
+412 SGTVTL

-425 GQEKFAGREQI
+425 GQEKFTGREQI

-441 SAGHGAQST
+441 SAGHGAQTT

-463 HIGLRMGGDIFYDY
+463 HIGLRMGGDTFYDY
-477 LKAFG
+477 LKSFG
-482 IMEKTGVDLP
+482 VMEKTGVDLP

-503 YLNNP
+503 YLNDP
-508 AQYGTSYLIT
+508 ANYGTSYLIT

-530 QLVRSVAAIVNGGY
+530 QLVRAVAAIVNGGY
-544 VLEPYIVSEVLDDDG
+544 VLEPYIVSEVVDADG
-559 NMVERNEK
+559 NTVEKNEK

-577 TSETMRSLMEQ
+577 TSETMCTLMEQ
-588 VVTEGTASAAKTPGY
+588 VVTEGTASAARTPGY
-603 RVGGKTGTSEKLD
+603 HVGGKTGTSEKLD
-616 EYDEDGNQVKD
+616 EYDENGQQVKD
-627 KIVSFIG
+627 KIVSFVG

-653 YSQDSEKYT
+653 YSENSEKYT
-662 LHGMYISGG
+662 VHGMYISGG

-691 EPDYDS
+691 EPDYGS
-697 EDIRGINFT
+697 EDIRGVNFT
-706 VPDVISMDESE
+706 VPDVIGMDETE
-717 AAALLAEKTITYRI
+717 AGELLAEKTITYRV
-731 VGTGSTVTDQLP
+731 VGSGSVVTDQLP
-743 APGSQV
+743 VAGSQV

-760 AEKQQTVVEVPDFI
+760 AEKQATRVEVPDFI

-782 YLAANAGLY
+782 YLASNAGLY

-808 QDIEPGT
+808 QDIDPGT

>member
-1 MDRTSQFEIQLSN
+1 
-14 RTGAVFSGRPFFEQK
+14 
-29 GSFMAKKII
+29 MARKII

-46 KQANRERNER
+46 KQANREQNQR
-56 ANRTILSRTL
+56 ANRTILRRTL
-66 ILMVLC
+66 VLMVLC
-72 GVIAFV
+72 GIVAFV
-78 PLIGTLYNL
+78 PLIDTLYHL
-87 MITQHDYYNEKAIKN
+87 MITEHDYYNEKAIKN

-107 NLTAARGVIY
+107 NLTATRGVIY

-131 TVFIDPNEIAEQMKK
+131 TVFIDPNEIAEQMKQ

-177 KQYRYKVISRKIS
+177 KQYRYKVIKRKIS
-190 EELADEVRAFV
+190 EELADEVRAFI
-201 SENKITGVYLETDLK
+201 SENSITGVYLETDLK

-265 SEMPYT
+265 SEMLYT

-276 DASDGC
+276 DASDGS
-282 SLVTTID
+282 SLITTID
-289 ATVQAY
+289 STVQAY

-343 DDAAAALLENERDA
+343 DDTTALLLENERAA
-357 ALSLP
+357 ALALP
-362 EASDAYKAAIE
+362 EASAAYEAAIE
-373 QYKQDVASARMAQ
+373 TYKQDVAAARMAQ

-398 GSTFKLITLASAID
+398 GSTFKLITLASALD

-425 GQEKFAGREQI
+425 GQEKFTGREQI

-463 HIGLRMGGDIFYDY
+463 HIGLRMGGDTFYDY
-477 LKAFG
+477 LKSFG
-482 IMEKTGVDLP
+482 VMEKTGVDLP

-503 YLNNP
+503 YLNDP
-508 AQYGTSYLIT
+508 ANYGTSYLIT

-530 QLVRSVAAIVNGGY
+530 QLVRAVAAIVNGGY
-544 VLEPYIVSEVLDDDG
+544 VLEPYIVSEVVDADG
-559 NMVERNEK
+559 NTVEKNEK

-577 TSETMRSLMEQ
+577 TSETMRTLMEQ
-588 VVTEGTASAAKTPGY
+588 VVTEGTASAARTPGY
-603 RVGGKTGTSEKLD
+603 HVGGKTGTSEKLD
-616 EYDEDGNQVKD
+616 EYDENGQQVKD
-627 KIVSFIG
+627 KIVSFVG

-653 YSQDSEKYT
+653 YSENSEKYT
-662 LHGMYISGG
+662 VHGMYISGG

-691 EPDYDS
+691 EPDYGS
-697 EDIRGINFT
+697 EDIRGVNFT
-706 VPDVISMDESE
+706 VPDVIGMDETE
-717 AAALLAEKTITYRI
+717 AGELLAEKTITYRV
-731 VGTGSTVTDQLP
+731 VGSGSVVTDQLP
-743 APGSQV
+743 VAGSQV

-760 AEKQQTVVEVPDFI
+760 AEKQATRVEVPDFI

-782 YLAANAGLY
+782 YLASNAGLY

-808 QDIEPGT
+808 QDIDPGT

>member
-1 MDRTSQFEIQLSN
+1 
-14 RTGAVFSGRPFFEQK
+14 
-29 GSFMAKKII
+29 MARKII

-46 KQANRERNER
+46 KQANREQNQR
-56 ANRTILSRTL
+56 ANRTILRRTL
-66 ILMVLC
+66 VLMVLC
-72 GVIAFV
+72 GIVAFV
-78 PLIGTLYNL
+78 PLIGTLYHL
-87 MITQHDYYNEKAIKN
+87 MITEHDYYNEKAIKN

-107 NLTAARGVIY
+107 NLTATRGVIY

-131 TVFIDPNEIAEQMKK
+131 TVFIDPNEIAEQMKQ

-177 KQYRYKVISRKIS
+177 KQYRYKVIKRKIS
-190 EELADEVRAFV
+190 EELADEVRAFI
-201 SENKITGVYLETDLK
+201 SENSITGVYLETDLK

-265 SEMPYT
+265 SEMLYT

-276 DASDGC
+276 DASDGS
-282 SLVTTID
+282 SLITTID
-289 ATVQAY
+289 STVQAY

-343 DDAAAALLENERDA
+343 DDTTALLLENERAA
-357 ALSLP
+357 ALALP
-362 EASDAYKAAIE
+362 EASAAYEAAIE
-373 QYKQDVASARMAQ
+373 TYKQDVAAARMAQ

-398 GSTFKLITLASAID
+398 GSTFKLITLASALD

-425 GQEKFAGREQI
+425 GQEKFTGREQI

-441 SAGHGAQST
+441 SAGHGAQTT

-463 HIGLRMGGDIFYDY
+463 HIGLRMGGDTFYDY
-477 LKAFG
+477 LKSFG
-482 IMEKTGVDLP
+482 VMEKTGVDLP

-503 YLNNP
+503 YLNDP
-508 AQYGTSYLIT
+508 ANYGTSYLIT

-530 QLVRSVAAIVNGGY
+530 QLVRAVAAIVNGGY
-544 VLEPYIVSEVLDDDG
+544 VLEPYIVSEVVDADG
-559 NMVERNEK
+559 NTVEKNEK

-577 TSETMRSLMEQ
+577 TSETMRALMEQ
-588 VVTEGTASAAKTPGY
+588 VVTEGTASAARTPGY

-616 EYDEDGNQVKD
+616 EYDENGQQVKD
-627 KIVSFIG
+627 KIVSFVG

-653 YSQDSEKYT
+653 YSENSEKYT
-662 LHGMYISGG
+662 VHGMYISGG

-691 EPDYDS
+691 EPDYGS
-697 EDIRGINFT
+697 EDIRGVNFT
-706 VPDVISMDESE
+706 VPDVIGMDETE
-717 AAALLAEKTITYRI
+717 AGELLAEKTITYRV
-731 VGTGSTVTDQLP
+731 VGTGSVVTDQLP
-743 APGSQV
+743 VAGSQV

-760 AEKQQTVVEVPDFI
+760 AEKQATRVEVPDFI

-782 YLAANAGLY
+782 YLASNAGLY

-808 QDIEPGT
+808 QDIDPGT

>member
-1 MDRTSQFEIQLSN
+1 
-14 RTGAVFSGRPFFEQK
+14 
-29 GSFMAKKII
+29 MARKII
-38 RLPRTKEQ
+38 RLPRTNEQ
-46 KQANRERNER
+46 KQANREQNQR
-56 ANRTILSRTL
+56 ANRTILRRTL
-66 ILMVLC
+66 VLMVLC
-72 GVIAFV
+72 GIVAFV
-78 PLIGTLYNL
+78 PLIGTLYHL
-87 MITQHDYYNEKAIKN
+87 MITEHDYYNEKAIKN

-107 NLTAARGVIY
+107 NLTATRGVIY

-131 TVFIDPNEIAEQMKK
+131 TVFIDPNEIAEQMKQ

-177 KQYRYKVISRKIS
+177 KQYRSKVIKRKIS
-190 EELADEVRAFV
+190 EELADEVRAFI
-201 SENKITGVYLETDLK
+201 SENSITGVYLETDLK

-265 SEMPYT
+265 SEMLYT

-276 DASDGC
+276 DASDGS
-282 SLVTTID
+282 SLITTID
-289 ATVQAY
+289 STVQAY

-343 DDAAAALLENERDA
+343 DDTTALLLENERAA
-357 ALSLP
+357 ALALP
-362 EASDAYKAAIE
+362 EASAAYEAAIE
-373 QYKQDVASARMAQ
+373 TYKQDVAAARMAQ

-398 GSTFKLITLASAID
+398 GSTFKLITLASALD

-425 GQEKFAGREQI
+425 GQEKFTGREQI

-463 HIGLRMGGDIFYDY
+463 HIGLRMGGDTFYDY
-477 LKAFG
+477 LKSFG
-482 IMEKTGVDLP
+482 VMEKTGVDLP

-503 YLNNP
+503 YLNDP
-508 AQYGTSYLIT
+508 ANYGTSYLIT

-530 QLVRSVAAIVNGGY
+530 QLVRAVAAIVNGGY
-544 VLEPYIVSEVLDDDG
+544 VLEPYIVSEVVDADG
-559 NMVERNEK
+559 NTVEKNEK

-577 TSETMRSLMEQ
+577 TSETMRTLMEQ
-588 VVTEGTASAAKTPGY
+588 VVTEGTASAARTPGY

-616 EYDEDGNQVKD
+616 EYDENGQQVKD
-627 KIVSFIG
+627 KIVSFVG

-653 YSQDSEKYT
+653 YSENSEKYT
-662 LHGMYISGG
+662 VHGMYISGG

-691 EPDYDS
+691 EPDYGS
-697 EDIRGINFT
+697 EDIRGVNFT
-706 VPDVISMDESE
+706 VPDVIGMDETE
-717 AAALLAEKTITYRI
+717 AGELLAEKTITYRV
-731 VGTGSTVTDQLP
+731 VGSGSVVTDQLP
-743 APGSQV
+743 VAGSQV

-760 AEKQQTVVEVPDFI
+760 AEKQATRVEVPDFI

-782 YLAANAGLY
+782 YLASNAGLY

-808 QDIEPGT
+808 QDIDPGT

>member
-1 MDRTSQFEIQLSN
+1 
-14 RTGAVFSGRPFFEQK
+14 
-29 GSFMAKKII
+29 MARKII

-46 KQANRERNER
+46 KQANREQNQR
-56 ANRTILSRTL
+56 ANRTILRRTL
-66 ILMVLC
+66 VLMVLC
-72 GVIAFV
+72 GIVAFV
-78 PLIGTLYNL
+78 PLIGTLYHL
-87 MITQHDYYNEKAIKN
+87 MITEHDYYNEKAIKN

-107 NLTAARGVIY
+107 NLTATRGVIY

-131 TVFIDPNEIAEQMKK
+131 TVFIDPNEIAEQMKQ

-177 KQYRYKVISRKIS
+177 KQYRYKVIKRKIS
-190 EELADEVRAFV
+190 EELADEVRAFI
-201 SENKITGVYLETDLK
+201 SENSITGVYLETDLK

-265 SEMPYT
+265 SEMLYT

-276 DASDGC
+276 DASDGS
-282 SLVTTID
+282 SLITTID
-289 ATVQAY
+289 STVQAY

-343 DDAAAALLENERDA
+343 DDTTALLLENERAA
-357 ALSLP
+357 ALALP
-362 EASDAYKAAIE
+362 EASAAYEAAIE
-373 QYKQDVASARMAQ
+373 TYKQDVAAARMAQ

-398 GSTFKLITLASAID
+398 GSTFKLITLASALD

-425 GQEKFAGREQI
+425 GQEKFTGREQI

-441 SAGHGAQST
+441 SAGHGAQTT

-463 HIGLRMGGDIFYDY
+463 HIGLRMGGDTFYDY
-477 LKAFG
+477 LKSFG

-503 YLNNP
+503 YLNDP
-508 AQYGTSYLIT
+508 ANYGTSYLIT

-530 QLVRSVAAIVNGGY
+530 QLVRAVAAIVNGGY
-544 VLEPYIVSEVLDDDG
+544 VLEPYIVSEVVDADG
-559 NMVERNEK
+559 NTVEKNEK

-577 TSETMRSLMEQ
+577 TSETMRTLMEQ
-588 VVTEGTASAAKTPGY
+588 VVTEGTASAARTPGY
-603 RVGGKTGTSEKLD
+603 HVGGKTGTSEKLD
-616 EYDEDGNQVKD
+616 EYDENGQQVKD
-627 KIVSFIG
+627 KIVSFVG

-639 DPKYVVLVALDTPA
+639 NPKYVVLVALDTPA
-653 YSQDSEKYT
+653 YSENSEKYT
-662 LHGMYISGG
+662 VHGMYISGG

-691 EPDYDS
+691 EPDYGS
-697 EDIRGINFT
+697 EDIRGVNFT
-706 VPDVISMDESE
+706 VPDVIGMDETE
-717 AAALLAEKTITYRI
+717 AGELLAEKTITYRV
-731 VGTGSTVTDQLP
+731 VGTGSVVTDQLP
-743 APGSQV
+743 VAGSQV

-760 AEKQQTVVEVPDFI
+760 AEKQATRVEVPDFI

-782 YLAANAGLY
+782 YLASNAGLY

-808 QDIEPGT
+808 QDIDPGT

>member
-1 MDRTSQFEIQLSN
+1 
-14 RTGAVFSGRPFFEQK
+14 
-29 GSFMAKKII
+29 MARKII

-46 KQANRERNER
+46 KQANREQNQR
-56 ANRTILSRTL
+56 ANRTILRRTL
-66 ILMVLC
+66 VLMVLC

-78 PLIGTLYNL
+78 PLIGTLYHL
-87 MITQHDYYNEKAIKN
+87 MITEHDYYNEKAIKN

-107 NLTAARGVIY
+107 NLTATRGVIY

-131 TVFIDPNEIAEQMKK
+131 TVFIDPNEIAEQMKQ

-177 KQYRYKVISRKIS
+177 KQYRYKVIKRKIS
-190 EELADEVRAFV
+190 EELADEVRAFI
-201 SENKITGVYLETDLK
+201 SENSITGVYLETDLK

-250 SGTAGKVVTSKGNYG
+250 SGTAGKVVTSTGNYG
-265 SEMPYT
+265 SEMLYT

-276 DASDGC
+276 DASDGS
-282 SLVTTID
+282 SLITTID
-289 ATVQAY
+289 STVQAY

-343 DDAAAALLENERDA
+343 DDTTALLLENERAA
-357 ALSLP
+357 ALALP
-362 EASDAYKAAIE
+362 EASAAYEAAIE
-373 QYKQDVASARMAQ
+373 TYKQDVAAARMAQ

-398 GSTFKLITLASAID
+398 GSTFKLITLASALD

-425 GQEKFAGREQI
+425 GQEKFTGREQI

-441 SAGHGAQST
+441 SAGHGAQTT

-463 HIGLRMGGDIFYDY
+463 HIGLRMGGDTFYDY
-477 LKAFG
+477 LKSFG
-482 IMEKTGVDLP
+482 VMEKTGVDLP

-503 YLNNP
+503 YLNDP
-508 AQYGTSYLIT
+508 ANYGTSYLIT

-530 QLVRSVAAIVNGGY
+530 QLVRAVAAIVNGGY
-544 VLEPYIVSEVLDDDG
+544 VLEPYIVSEVVDADG
-559 NMVERNEK
+559 NTVEKNEK

-577 TSETMRSLMEQ
+577 TSETMRTLMEQ
-588 VVTEGTASAAKTPGY
+588 VVTEGTASAARTPGY

-616 EYDEDGNQVKD
+616 EYDENGQQVKD
-627 KIVSFIG
+627 KIVSFVG

-653 YSQDSEKYT
+653 YSENSEKYT
-662 LHGMYISGG
+662 VHGMYISGG

-691 EPDYDS
+691 EPDYGS
-697 EDIRGINFT
+697 EDIRGVNFT
-706 VPDVISMDESE
+706 VPDVIGMDETE
-717 AAALLAEKTITYRI
+717 AGELLAEKTITYRV
-731 VGTGSTVTDQLP
+731 VGSGSVVTDQLP
-743 APGSQV
+743 VAGSQV

-760 AEKQQTVVEVPDFI
+760 AEKQATRVEVPDFI

-782 YLAANAGLY
+782 YLASNAGLY

-808 QDIEPGT
+808 QDIDPGT

>member
-1 MDRTSQFEIQLSN
+1 
-14 RTGAVFSGRPFFEQK
+14 
-29 GSFMAKKII
+29 MARKII

-46 KQANRERNER
+46 KQANREQNQR
-56 ANRTILSRTL
+56 ANRTILRRTL
-66 ILMVLC
+66 VLMVLC
-72 GVIAFV
+72 GIVAFV
-78 PLIGTLYNL
+78 PLIGTLYHL
-87 MITQHDYYNEKAIKN
+87 MITEHDYYNEKAIKN

-107 NLTAARGVIY
+107 NLTATRGVIY

-131 TVFIDPNEIAEQMKK
+131 TVFIDPNEIAEQMKQ

-177 KQYRYKVISRKIS
+177 KQYRYKVIKRKIS
-190 EELADEVRAFV
+190 EELADEVRAFI
-201 SENKITGVYLETDLK
+201 SENSITGVYLETDLK
-216 RYYPNSSLAAQA
+216 RYYPKSSLAAQA

-265 SEMPYT
+265 SEMLYT

-276 DASDGC
+276 DASDGS
-282 SLVTTID
+282 SLITTID
-289 ATVQAY
+289 STVQAY

-343 DDAAAALLENERDA
+343 DDTTALLLENERAA
-357 ALSLP
+357 ALALP
-362 EASDAYKAAIE
+362 EASAAYEAAIE
-373 QYKQDVASARMAQ
+373 TYKQDVAAARMAQ

-398 GSTFKLITLASAID
+398 GSTFKLITLASALD

-425 GQEKFAGREQI
+425 GQEKFTGREQI

-441 SAGHGAQST
+441 SAGHGAQTT

-463 HIGLRMGGDIFYDY
+463 HIGLRMGGDTFYDY
-477 LKAFG
+477 LKSFG
-482 IMEKTGVDLP
+482 VMEKTGVDLP

-503 YLNNP
+503 YLNDP
-508 AQYGTSYLIT
+508 ANYGTSYLIT

-530 QLVRSVAAIVNGGY
+530 QLVRAVAAIVNGGY
-544 VLEPYIVSEVLDDDG
+544 VLEPYIVSEVVDADG
-559 NMVERNEK
+559 NTVEKNEK

-577 TSETMRSLMEQ
+577 TSEMMRTLMEQ
-588 VVTEGTASAAKTPGY
+588 VVTEGTASAARTPGY

-616 EYDEDGNQVKD
+616 EYDENGQQVKD
-627 KIVSFIG
+627 KIVSFVG

-653 YSQDSEKYT
+653 YSENSEKYT
-662 LHGMYISGG
+662 VHGMYISGG

-691 EPDYDS
+691 EPDYGS
-697 EDIRGINFT
+697 EDIRGVNFT
-706 VPDVISMDESE
+706 VPDVIGMDETE
-717 AAALLAEKTITYRI
+717 AGELLAEKTITYRV
-731 VGTGSTVTDQLP
+731 VGTGSVVTDQLP
-743 APGSQV
+743 VAGSQV

-760 AEKQQTVVEVPDFI
+760 AEKQATRVEVPDFI

-782 YLAANAGLY
+782 YLASNAGLY

-808 QDIEPGT
+808 QDIDPGT

>member
-1 MDRTSQFEIQLSN
+1 
-14 RTGAVFSGRPFFEQK
+14 
-29 GSFMAKKII
+29 MARKII

-46 KQANRERNER
+46 KQANREQNQR
-56 ANRTILSRTL
+56 ANRTILRRTL
-66 ILMVLC
+66 VLMVLC
-72 GVIAFV
+72 GIVAFV
-78 PLIGTLYNL
+78 PLIGTLYHL
-87 MITQHDYYNEKAIKN
+87 MITEHDYYNEKAIKN

-107 NLTAARGVIY
+107 NLTATRGVIY

-131 TVFIDPNEIAEQMKK
+131 TVFIDPNEIAEQMKQ

-177 KQYRYKVISRKIS
+177 KQYRYKVIKRKIS
-190 EELADEVRAFV
+190 EELADEVRAFI
-201 SENKITGVYLETDLK
+201 SENSITGVYLETDLK

-265 SEMPYT
+265 SEMLYT

-276 DASDGC
+276 DASDGS
-282 SLVTTID
+282 SLITTID
-289 ATVQAY
+289 STVQAY

-343 DDAAAALLENERDA
+343 DDTTALLLENERAA
-357 ALSLP
+357 ALALP
-362 EASDAYKAAIE
+362 EASAAYEAAIE
-373 QYKQDVASARMAQ
+373 TYKQDVAAARMAQ

-398 GSTFKLITLASAID
+398 GSTFKLITLASALD

-425 GQEKFAGREQI
+425 GQEKFTGREQI

-463 HIGLRMGGDIFYDY
+463 HIGLRMGGDTFYDY
-477 LKAFG
+477 LKSFG
-482 IMEKTGVDLP
+482 VMEKTGVDLP

-503 YLNNP
+503 YLNDP
-508 AQYGTSYLIT
+508 ANYGTSYLIT

-530 QLVRSVAAIVNGGY
+530 QLVRAVAAIVNGGY
-544 VLEPYIVSEVLDDDG
+544 VLEPYIVSEVVDADG
-559 NMVERNEK
+559 NTVEKNEK

-577 TSETMRSLMEQ
+577 TSETMRTLMEQ
-588 VVTEGTASAAKTPGY
+588 VVTEGTASAARTPGY
-603 RVGGKTGTSEKLD
+603 HVGGKTGTSEKLD
-616 EYDEDGNQVKD
+616 EYDENGQQVKD
-627 KIVSFIG
+627 KIVSFVG

-653 YSQDSEKYT
+653 YSENSEKYT
-662 LHGMYISGG
+662 VHGMYISGG

-691 EPDYDS
+691 EPDYGS
-697 EDIRGINFT
+697 EDIRGVNFT
-706 VPDVISMDESE
+706 VPDVIGMDETE
-717 AAALLAEKTITYRI
+717 AGELLAEKTITYRV
-731 VGTGSTVTDQLP
+731 VGTGSVVTDQLP
-743 APGSQV
+743 VAGSQV

-760 AEKQQTVVEVPDFI
+760 AEKQATRVEVPDFI

-782 YLAANAGLY
+782 YLASNVGLY

-808 QDIEPGT
+808 QDIDPGT

>member
-1 MDRTSQFEIQLSN
+1 
-14 RTGAVFSGRPFFEQK
+14 
-29 GSFMAKKII
+29 MARKII

-46 KQANRERNER
+46 KQANREQNQR
-56 ANRTILSRTL
+56 ANRTILRRTL
-66 ILMVLC
+66 VLMVLC
-72 GVIAFV
+72 GIVAFV
-78 PLIGTLYNL
+78 PLIGTLYHL
-87 MITQHDYYNEKAIKN
+87 MITEHDYYNEKAIKN

-107 NLTAARGVIY
+107 NLTATRGVIY

-131 TVFIDPNEIAEQMKK
+131 TVFIDPNEIAEQMKQ

-177 KQYRYKVISRKIS
+177 KQYRYKVIKRKIS
-190 EELADEVRAFV
+190 EELADEVRAFI
-201 SENKITGVYLETDLK
+201 SENSITGVYLETDLK

-265 SEMPYT
+265 SEMLYT

-276 DASDGC
+276 DASDGS
-282 SLVTTID
+282 SLITTID
-289 ATVQAY
+289 STVQAY

-343 DDAAAALLENERDA
+343 DDTTALLLENERAA
-357 ALSLP
+357 ALALP
-362 EASDAYKAAIE
+362 EASAAYEAAIE
-373 QYKQDVASARMAQ
+373 TYKQDVAAARMAQ

-398 GSTFKLITLASAID
+398 GSTFKLITLASALD

-425 GQEKFAGREQI
+425 GQEKFTGREQI

-441 SAGHGAQST
+441 SAGHGAQTT

-463 HIGLRMGGDIFYDY
+463 HIGLRMGGDTFYDY
-477 LKAFG
+477 LKSFG

-503 YLNNP
+503 YLNDP
-508 AQYGTSYLIT
+508 ANYGTSYLIT

-530 QLVRSVAAIVNGGY
+530 QLVRAVAAIVNGGY
-544 VLEPYIVSEVLDDDG
+544 VLEPYIVSEVVDADG
-559 NMVERNEK
+559 NTVEKNEK

-577 TSETMRSLMEQ
+577 TSETMRTLMEQ
-588 VVTEGTASAAKTPGY
+588 VVTEGTASAARTPGY

-616 EYDEDGNQVKD
+616 EYDENGQQVKD
-627 KIVSFIG
+627 KIVSFVG

-653 YSQDSEKYT
+653 YSENSEKYT
-662 LHGMYISGG
+662 VHGMYISGG

-691 EPDYDS
+691 EPDYGS
-697 EDIRGINFT
+697 EDIRGVNFT
-706 VPDVISMDESE
+706 VPDVIGMDETE
-717 AAALLAEKTITYRI
+717 AGELLA
-731 VGTGSTVTDQLP
+731 
-743 APGSQV
+743 
-749 PGNSQIILYMG
+749 
-760 AEKQQTVVEVPDFI
+760 
-774 GCSVADVN
+774 
-782 YLAANAGLY
+782 
-791 VQAKGTDRT
+791 
-800 DVYVLAAY
+800 
-808 QDIEPGT
+808 
-815 EVDRGTTITVEFS
+815 
-828 STGASD
+828 

>member
-1 MDRTSQFEIQLSN
+1 
-14 RTGAVFSGRPFFEQK
+14 
-29 GSFMAKKII
+29 MARKII

-46 KQANRERNER
+46 KQANREQNQR
-56 ANRTILSRTL
+56 ANRTILRRTL
-66 ILMVLC
+66 VLMVLC
-72 GVIAFV
+72 GIVAFV
-78 PLIGTLYNL
+78 PLIGTLYHL
-87 MITQHDYYNEKAIKN
+87 MITEHDYYNEKAIKN

-107 NLTAARGVIY
+107 NLTATRGVIY

-131 TVFIDPNEIAEQMKK
+131 TVFIDPNEIAEQMKQ

-177 KQYRYKVISRKIS
+177 KQYRYKVIKRKIS
-190 EELADEVRAFV
+190 EELADEVRAFI
-201 SENKITGVYLETDLK
+201 SENSITGVYLETDLK

-265 SEMPYT
+265 SEMLYT

-276 DASDGC
+276 DASDGS
-282 SLVTTID
+282 SLITTID
-289 ATVQAY
+289 STVQAY

-332 SYDPNNYLEIY
+332 SYDPNNYLDIY
-343 DDAAAALLENERDA
+343 DDTTALLLENERAA
-357 ALSLP
+357 ALALP
-362 EASDAYKAAIE
+362 EASAAYEAAIE
-373 QYKQDVASARMAQ
+373 TYKQDVAAARMAQ

-398 GSTFKLITLASAID
+398 GSTFKLITLASALD

-425 GQEKFAGREQI
+425 GQEKFTGREQI

-463 HIGLRMGGDIFYDY
+463 HIGLRMGGDTFYDY
-477 LKAFG
+477 LKSFG
-482 IMEKTGVDLP
+482 VMEKTGVDLP

-503 YLNNP
+503 YLNDP
-508 AQYGTSYLIT
+508 ANYGTSYLIT

-530 QLVRSVAAIVNGGY
+530 QLVRAVAAIVNGGY
-544 VLEPYIVSEVLDDDG
+544 VLEPYIVSEVVDADG
-559 NMVERNEK
+559 NTVEKNEK

-577 TSETMRSLMEQ
+577 TSETMRTLMEQ
-588 VVTEGTASAAKTPGY
+588 VVTEGTASAARTPGY

-616 EYDEDGNQVKD
+616 EYDENGQQVKD
-627 KIVSFIG
+627 KIVSFVG

-653 YSQDSEKYT
+653 YSENSEKYT
-662 LHGMYISGG
+662 VHGMYISGG

-691 EPDYDS
+691 EPDYGS
-697 EDIRGINFT
+697 EDIRGVNFT
-706 VPDVISMDESE
+706 VPDVIGMDETE
-717 AAALLAEKTITYRI
+717 AGELLAEKTITYRV
-731 VGTGSTVTDQLP
+731 VGTGSVVTDQLP
-743 APGSQV
+743 VAGSQV

-760 AEKQQTVVEVPDFI
+760 AEKQATRVEVPDFI

-782 YLAANAGLY
+782 YLASNAGLY

-808 QDIEPGT
+808 QDIDPGT

>member
-1 MDRTSQFEIQLSN
+1 
-14 RTGAVFSGRPFFEQK
+14 
-29 GSFMAKKII
+29 MARKII

-46 KQANRERNER
+46 KQANREQNQR
-56 ANRTILSRTL
+56 ANRTILRRTL
-66 ILMVLC
+66 VLMVLC
-72 GVIAFV
+72 GIVAFV
-78 PLIGTLYNL
+78 PLIGTLYHL
-87 MITQHDYYNEKAIKN
+87 MITEHDYYNEKAIKN

-107 NLTAARGVIY
+107 NLTATRGVIY

-131 TVFIDPNEIAEQMKK
+131 TVFIDPNEIAEQMKQ

-177 KQYRYKVISRKIS
+177 KQYRYKVIKRKIS
-190 EELADEVRAFV
+190 EELADEVRAFI
-201 SENKITGVYLETDLK
+201 SENSITGVYLETDLK

-265 SEMPYT
+265 SEMLYT

-276 DASDGC
+276 DASDGS
-282 SLVTTID
+282 SLITTID
-289 ATVQAY
+289 STVQAY

-343 DDAAAALLENERDA
+343 DDTTALLLENERAA
-357 ALSLP
+357 ALALP
-362 EASDAYKAAIE
+362 EASAAYEAAIE
-373 QYKQDVASARMAQ
+373 TYKQDVAAARMAQ

-398 GSTFKLITLASAID
+398 GSTFKLITLASALD

-425 GQEKFAGREQI
+425 GQEKFTGREQI

-441 SAGHGAQST
+441 SAGHGAQTT

-463 HIGLRMGGDIFYDY
+463 HIGLRMGGDTFYDY
-477 LKAFG
+477 LKSFG
-482 IMEKTGVDLP
+482 VMEKTGVDLP

-503 YLNNP
+503 YLNDP
-508 AQYGTSYLIT
+508 ANYGTSYLIT

-530 QLVRSVAAIVNGGY
+530 QLVRAVAAIVNGGY
-544 VLEPYIVSEVLDDDG
+544 VLEPYIVSEVLDADG

-588 VVTEGTASAAKTPGY
+588 VVTEGTASAARTPGY

-616 EYDEDGNQVKD
+616 EYDENGQQVKD
-627 KIVSFIG
+627 KIVSFVG

-653 YSQDSEKYT
+653 YSENSEKYT
-662 LHGMYISGG
+662 VHGMYISGG

-691 EPDYDS
+691 EPDYGS
-697 EDIRGINFT
+697 EDIRGVNFT
-706 VPDVISMDESE
+706 VPDVIGMDETE
-717 AAALLAEKTITYRI
+717 AGELLAEKTITYRV
-731 VGTGSTVTDQLP
+731 VGTGSVVTDQLP
-743 APGSQV
+743 VAGSQV

-760 AEKQQTVVEVPDFI
+760 AEKQATRVEVPDFI

-782 YLAANAGLY
+782 YLASNAGLY

-808 QDIEPGT
+808 QDIDPGT

>member
-1 MDRTSQFEIQLSN
+1 
-14 RTGAVFSGRPFFEQK
+14 
-29 GSFMAKKII
+29 MARKII

-46 KQANRERNER
+46 KQANREQNQR
-56 ANRTILSRTL
+56 ANRTILRRTL
-66 ILMVLC
+66 VLMVLC
-72 GVIAFV
+72 GIVAFV
-78 PLIGTLYNL
+78 PLIGTLYHL
-87 MITQHDYYNEKAIKN
+87 MITEHDYYNEKAIKN

-107 NLTAARGVIY
+107 NLTATRGVIY

-131 TVFIDPNEIAEQMKK
+131 TVFIDPNEIAEQMKQ

-177 KQYRYKVISRKIS
+177 KQYRYKVIKRKIS
-190 EELADEVRAFV
+190 EELADEVRAFI
-201 SENKITGVYLETDLK
+201 SENSITGVYLETDLK

-265 SEMPYT
+265 SEMLYT

-276 DASDGC
+276 DASDGS
-282 SLVTTID
+282 SLITTID
-289 ATVQAY
+289 STVQAY

-343 DDAAAALLENERDA
+343 DDTTALLLENERAA
-357 ALSLP
+357 ALALP
-362 EASDAYKAAIE
+362 EASAAYEAAIE
-373 QYKQDVASARMAQ
+373 TYKQDVAAARMAQ

-398 GSTFKLITLASAID
+398 GSTFKLITLASALD

-425 GQEKFAGREQI
+425 GQEKFTGREQI

-441 SAGHGAQST
+441 STGHGAQTT

-463 HIGLRMGGDIFYDY
+463 HIGLRMGGDTFYDY
-477 LKAFG
+477 LKSFG
-482 IMEKTGVDLP
+482 VMEKTGVDLP

-503 YLNNP
+503 YLNDP
-508 AQYGTSYLIT
+508 ANYGTSYLIT

-530 QLVRSVAAIVNGGY
+530 QLVRAVAAIVNGGY
-544 VLEPYIVSEVLDDDG
+544 VLEPYIVSEVVDADG
-559 NMVERNEK
+559 NTVEKNEK

-577 TSETMRSLMEQ
+577 TSETMRTLMEQ
-588 VVTEGTASAAKTPGY
+588 VVTEGTASAARTPGY

-616 EYDEDGNQVKD
+616 EYDENGQQVKD
-627 KIVSFIG
+627 KIVSFVG

-653 YSQDSEKYT
+653 YSENSEKYT
-662 LHGMYISGG
+662 VHGMYISGG

-691 EPDYDS
+691 EPDYGS
-697 EDIRGINFT
+697 EDIRGVNFT
-706 VPDVISMDESE
+706 VPDVIGMDETE
-717 AAALLAEKTITYRI
+717 AGELLAEKTITYRV
-731 VGTGSTVTDQLP
+731 VGTGSVVTDQLP
-743 APGSQV
+743 VAGSQV

-760 AEKQQTVVEVPDFI
+760 AEKQATRVEVPDFI

-782 YLAANAGLY
+782 YLASNAGLY

-808 QDIEPGT
+808 QDIDPGT

>member
-1 MDRTSQFEIQLSN
+1 
-14 RTGAVFSGRPFFEQK
+14 
-29 GSFMAKKII
+29 MARKII

-46 KQANRERNER
+46 KQANREQNQR
-56 ANRTILSRTL
+56 ANRTILRRTL
-66 ILMVLC
+66 VLMVLC
-72 GVIAFV
+72 GIVAFV
-78 PLIGTLYNL
+78 PLIGTLYHL
-87 MITQHDYYNEKAIKN
+87 MITEHDYYNEKAIKN

-107 NLTAARGVIY
+107 NLTATRGVIY

-131 TVFIDPNEIAEQMKK
+131 TVFIDPNEIAEQMKQ

-177 KQYRYKVISRKIS
+177 KQYRYKVIKRKIS
-190 EELADEVRAFV
+190 EELADEVRAFI
-201 SENKITGVYLETDLK
+201 SENSITGVYLETDLK

-265 SEMPYT
+265 SEMLYT

-276 DASDGC
+276 DASDGS
-282 SLVTTID
+282 SLITTID
-289 ATVQAY
+289 STVQAY

-343 DDAAAALLENERDA
+343 DDTTALLLENERAA
-357 ALSLP
+357 ALALP
-362 EASDAYKAAIE
+362 EASAAYEAAIE
-373 QYKQDVASARMAQ
+373 TYKQDVAAARMAQ

-398 GSTFKLITLASAID
+398 GSTFKLITLASALD

-425 GQEKFAGREQI
+425 GQEKFTGREQI

-441 SAGHGAQST
+441 SAGHGAQTT

-463 HIGLRMGGDIFYDY
+463 HIGLRMGGDTFYDY
-477 LKAFG
+477 LKSFG
-482 IMEKTGVDLP
+482 VMEKTGVDLP

-503 YLNNP
+503 YLNDP
-508 AQYGTSYLIT
+508 ANYGTSYLIT

-530 QLVRSVAAIVNGGY
+530 QLVRAVAAIVNGGY
-544 VLEPYIVSEVLDDDG
+544 VLEPYIVSEVVDADG
-559 NMVERNEK
+559 NTVEKNEK

-577 TSETMRSLMEQ
+577 TSETMRTLMEQ
-588 VVTEGTASAAKTPGY
+588 VVTEGTASAAQTPGY

-616 EYDEDGNQVKD
+616 EYDENGQQVKD
-627 KIVSFIG
+627 KIVSFVG

-653 YSQDSEKYT
+653 YSENSEKYT
-662 LHGMYISGG
+662 VHGMYISGG

-691 EPDYDS
+691 EPDYGS
-697 EDIRGINFT
+697 EDIRGVNFT
-706 VPDVISMDESE
+706 VPDVIGMDETE
-717 AAALLAEKTITYRI
+717 AGELLAEKTITYRV
-731 VGTGSTVTDQLP
+731 VGTGSVVTDQLP
-743 APGSQV
+743 VAGSQV

-760 AEKQQTVVEVPDFI
+760 AEKQATRVEVPDFI

-782 YLAANAGLY
+782 YLASNAGLY

-808 QDIEPGT
+808 QDIDPGT

-828 STGASD
+828 ATGAAD

>member
-1 MDRTSQFEIQLSN
+1 
-14 RTGAVFSGRPFFEQK
+14 
-29 GSFMAKKII
+29 MARKII

-46 KQANRERNER
+46 KQANREQNQR
-56 ANRTILSRTL
+56 ANRTILRRTL
-66 ILMVLC
+66 VLMVLC
-72 GVIAFV
+72 GIVAFV
-78 PLIGTLYNL
+78 PLIGTLYHL
-87 MITQHDYYNEKAIKN
+87 MITEHDYYNEKAIKN

-107 NLTAARGVIY
+107 NLTATRGVIY

-131 TVFIDPNEIAEQMKK
+131 TVFIDPNEIAEQMKQ

-177 KQYRYKVISRKIS
+177 KQYRYKVIKRKIS
-190 EELADEVRAFV
+190 EELADEVRAFI

-265 SEMPYT
+265 SEMLYT

-276 DASDGC
+276 DASDGS
-282 SLVTTID
+282 SLITTID
-289 ATVQAY
+289 STVQAY

-343 DDAAAALLENERDA
+343 DDTTALLLENERAA
-357 ALSLP
+357 ALALP
-362 EASDAYKAAIE
+362 EASAAYEAAIE
-373 QYKQDVASARMAQ
+373 TYKQDVAAARMAQ

-398 GSTFKLITLASAID
+398 GSTFKLITLASALD

-425 GQEKFAGREQI
+425 GQEKFTGREQI

-441 SAGHGAQST
+441 SAGHGAQTT

-463 HIGLRMGGDIFYDY
+463 HIGLRMGGDTFYDY
-477 LKAFG
+477 LKSFG
-482 IMEKTGVDLP
+482 VMEKTGVDLP

-503 YLNNP
+503 YLNDP
-508 AQYGTSYLIT
+508 ANYGTSYLIT

-530 QLVRSVAAIVNGGY
+530 QLVRAVAAIVNGGY
-544 VLEPYIVSEVLDDDG
+544 VLEPYIVSEVVDADG
-559 NMVERNEK
+559 NTVEKNEK

-577 TSETMRSLMEQ
+577 TSETMRTLMEQ
-588 VVTEGTASAAKTPGY
+588 VVTEGTASAARTPGY

-616 EYDEDGNQVKD
+616 EYDENGQQVKD
-627 KIVSFIG
+627 KIVSFVG

-653 YSQDSEKYT
+653 YSENSEKYT
-662 LHGMYISGG
+662 VHGMYISGG

-691 EPDYDS
+691 EPDYGS
-697 EDIRGINFT
+697 EDIRGVNFT
-706 VPDVISMDESE
+706 VPDVIGMDETE
-717 AAALLAEKTITYRI
+717 AGELLAEKTITYRV
-731 VGTGSTVTDQLP
+731 VGSGSVVTDQLP
-743 APGSQV
+743 VAGSQV

-760 AEKQQTVVEVPDFI
+760 AEKQATRVEVPDFI

-782 YLAANAGLY
+782 YLASNAGLY

-808 QDIEPGT
+808 QDIDPGT

>member
-1 MDRTSQFEIQLSN
+1 
-14 RTGAVFSGRPFFEQK
+14 
-29 GSFMAKKII
+29 MARKII

-46 KQANRERNER
+46 KQANREQNQR
-56 ANRTILSRTL
+56 ANRTILRRTL
-66 ILMVLC
+66 VLMVLC
-72 GVIAFV
+72 GIVAFV
-78 PLIGTLYNL
+78 PLIGTLYHL
-87 MITQHDYYNEKAIKN
+87 MITEHDYYNEKAIKN

-107 NLTAARGVIY
+107 NLTATRGVIY

-131 TVFIDPNEIAEQMKK
+131 TVFIDPNEIAEQMKQ

-177 KQYRYKVISRKIS
+177 KQYRYKIIKRKIS
-190 EELADEVRAFV
+190 EELADEVRAFI
-201 SENKITGVYLETDLK
+201 SENSITGVYLETDLK

-265 SEMPYT
+265 SEMLYT

-276 DASDGC
+276 DASDGS
-282 SLVTTID
+282 SLITTID
-289 ATVQAY
+289 STVQAY
-295 VEKNLQNA
+295 VEKILQNA

-343 DDAAAALLENERDA
+343 DDTTALLLENERAA
-357 ALSLP
+357 ALALP
-362 EASDAYKAAIE
+362 EASAAYEAAIE
-373 QYKQDVASARMAQ
+373 TYKQDVAAARMAQ

-398 GSTFKLITLASAID
+398 GSTFKLITLASALD

-425 GQEKFAGREQI
+425 GQEKFTGREQI

-441 SAGHGAQST
+441 SAGHGAQTT

-463 HIGLRMGGDIFYDY
+463 HIGLRMGGDTFYDY
-477 LKAFG
+477 LKSFG
-482 IMEKTGVDLP
+482 VMEKTGVDLP

-503 YLNNP
+503 YLNDP
-508 AQYGTSYLIT
+508 ANYGTSYLIT

-530 QLVRSVAAIVNGGY
+530 QLVRAVAAIVNGGY
-544 VLEPYIVSEVLDDDG
+544 VLEPYIVSEVVDADG
-559 NMVERNEK
+559 NTVEKNEK

-577 TSETMRSLMEQ
+577 TSETMRTLMEQ
-588 VVTEGTASAAKTPGY
+588 VVTEGTASAARTPGY

-616 EYDEDGNQVKD
+616 EYDENGQQVKD
-627 KIVSFIG
+627 KIVSFVG

-653 YSQDSEKYT
+653 YSENSEKYT
-662 LHGMYISGG
+662 VHGMYISGG

-691 EPDYDS
+691 EPDYGS
-697 EDIRGINFT
+697 EDIRGVNFT
-706 VPDVISMDESE
+706 VPDVIGMDETE
-717 AAALLAEKTITYRI
+717 AGELLAEKTITYRV
-731 VGTGSTVTDQLP
+731 VGTGSVVTDQLP
-743 APGSQV
+743 VAGSQV

-760 AEKQQTVVEVPDFI
+760 AEKQATRVEVPDFI

-782 YLAANAGLY
+782 YLASNAGLY

-800 DVYVLAAY
+800 DVNVLAAY
-808 QDIEPGT
+808 QDIDPGT